1 MRIVSEFT
9 LKMRVKL
16 IKKRGAKQQ
25 KNFKDTHLK
34 ENGEKCHFYVVTITV
49 TTATTVVVSIIIIVV
64 IVITIL

>member
-1 MRIVSEFT
+1 
-9 LKMRVKL
+9 MRVKL

-49 TTATTVVVSIIIIVV
+49 TTVVVSIIIVVVIIIV
-64 IVITIL
+64 IVIIIL